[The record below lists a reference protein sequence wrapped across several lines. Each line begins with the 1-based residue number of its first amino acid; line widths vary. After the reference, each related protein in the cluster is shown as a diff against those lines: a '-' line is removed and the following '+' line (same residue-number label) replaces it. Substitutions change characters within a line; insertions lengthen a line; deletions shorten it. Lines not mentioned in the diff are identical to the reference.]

1 MLKINASRIVPVILG
16 TVPTRADLHEQARRL
31 GDAARSEWTR
41 LAQQELKTSTATY
54 VDGIGDPQIKR
65 GGREVHISLE
75 GMMPNMIEHG
85 WPGGNMR
92 EFLAHAGAPNA
103 KQGKEGQW
111 YNHIPF
117 RHGTP
122 GTGGRNVGRPMNKK
136 VYEAAKQLSV
146 GGRLNHKK
154 MVDAKL
160 AKLITRKIRR
170 WHHSGRYEGLTNTG
184 GGYMTFRTIS
194 EKNPRGWIHPGIR
207 ARRLANKV
215 QDFVAEMAGHLL
227 DESLRTKR
235 GS

>member
-16 TVPTRADLHEQARRL
+16 VVPTRAALNEQARHL
-31 GDAARSEWTR
+31 GDAARSEWVR
-41 LAQQELKTSTATY
+41 LAQQELKSTSRDYIA
-54 VDGIGDPQIKR
+54 GIGEPQVKR
-65 GGREVHISLE
+65 AGREVHISLE

-117 RHGTP
+117 RHGSP
-122 GTGGRNVGRPMNKK
+122 GTGGRNVGRPMNRK
-136 VYEAAKQLSV
+136 VWAAAKELGAGQ
-146 GGRLNHKK
+146 RLNHKK
-154 MVDAKL
+154 MVDTKL

-170 WHHSGRYEGLTNTG
+170 WHHSGRYEGLTRTG
-184 GGYMTFRTIS
+184 GGFMTFRTIS
-194 EKNPRGWIHPGIR
+194 EKVPRGWVHPGIR

-215 QDFVAEMAGHLL
+215 QDFVAELAGHLM
-227 DESLRTKR
+227 DEGLRAKR
-235 GS
+235 GT